1 MKKRLLS
8 VFVFLAIFSF
18 NCIGQQQIPIKNVPS
33 PEIAGLGEYG
43 KVPVSLYTGVPDIS
57 VPIYELKA
65 GNYSLSLA
73 ASYHLASVKPNSQ
86 SGCLGLGWNLIA
98 GGYITRSVRGMY
110 DEKCQS
116 NGYAPG
122 YYAHASKLK
131 NISNEQFKAE
141 TMHIQS
147 TEMIIMN

>member
-43 KVPVSLYTGVPDIS
+43 KVPVSLYTGA
-57 VPIYELKA
+57 IYELKA

-73 ASYHLASVKPNSQ
+73 ASYHWL
-86 SGCLGLGWNLIA
+86 
-98 GGYITRSVRGMY
+98 R
-110 DEKCQS
+110 
-116 NGYAPG
+116 
-122 YYAHASKLK
+122 
-131 NISNEQFKAE
+131 
-141 TMHIQS
+141 
-147 TEMIIMN
+147 

>member
-65 GNYSLSLA
+65 GNYSLPLA
-73 ASYHLASVKPNSQ
+73 ASYHWL
-86 SGCLGLGWNLIA
+86 
-98 GGYITRSVRGMY
+98 R
-110 DEKCQS
+110 
-116 NGYAPG
+116 
-122 YYAHASKLK
+122 
-131 NISNEQFKAE
+131 
-141 TMHIQS
+141 
-147 TEMIIMN
+147 

>member
-110 DEKCQS
+110 DEKLS
-116 NGYAPG
+116 
-122 YYAHASKLK
+122 L
-131 NISNEQFKAE
+131 I
-141 TMHIQS
+141 HI
-147 TEMIIMN
+147 

>member
-73 ASYHLASVKPNSQ
+73 ASYHLASVEPNT
-86 SGCLGLGWNLIA
+86 LITK
-98 GGYITRSVRGMY
+98 IKRKKRKQKQT
-110 DEKCQS
+110 
-116 NGYAPG
+116 
-122 YYAHASKLK
+122 
-131 NISNEQFKAE
+131 
-141 TMHIQS
+141 
-147 TEMIIMN
+147 IILIHRYL